1 MEKANRSDLPTKI
14 KNKIADLK
22 LDYVYNSKRESE
34 TFLGMLTFGS
44 SARHI
49 REKKLKCKVEDLKL
63 QISGL
68 PMFIKMNY

>member
-22 LDYVYNSKRESE
+22 LDYVYNSKRESV

-49 REKKLKCKVEDLKL
+49 REKKLK
-63 QISGL
+63 
-68 PMFIKMNY
+68 